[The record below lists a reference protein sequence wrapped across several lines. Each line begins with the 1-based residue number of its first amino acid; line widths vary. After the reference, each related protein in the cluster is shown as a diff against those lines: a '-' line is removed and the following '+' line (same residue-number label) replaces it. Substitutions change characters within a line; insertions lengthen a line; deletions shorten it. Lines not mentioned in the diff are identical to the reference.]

1 MNLFEVK
8 AKYSSIDEKTGKEK
22 KVNATYLVDAVSIS
36 DSEQRLYSELEKIV
50 SDEFDIYASKRANYS
65 DLLLGNIGDKYYKCK
80 IEFYTIDEQAGNEKK
95 VNNYILVN
103 ADSLEDARTFLGVEL
118 DKYTV
123 NCEVK
128 SITETNIQDV
138 FLYQ

>member
-36 DSEQRLYSELEKIV
+36 DSEQRLHPELEKIV
-50 SDEFDIYASKRANYS
+50 SGEFDIYASKRANYS

-80 IEFYTIDEQAGNEKK
+80 IEFISIDESAGREKK
-95 VNNYILVN
+95 VINYILVN
-103 ADSLEDARTFLGVEL
+103 ADTLEDARKYLGIEL
-118 DKYTV
+118 EKFTV
-123 NCEVK
+123 DCEVK
-128 SITETNIQDV
+128 SITETNIEDV